1 MSQRRQE
8 QTETE
13 QVVKRVPGRVRR
25 AYDYSLLILTAFL
38 VCFGLVMVYSTS
50 SYNATKYYGDAT
62 FFLRKQA
69 IFAVLGLGIMVV
81 VSKVIDYRYIIHP
94 LPVVKIRLITLLY
107 LLCMVLQVVVLFVGE
122 EIKGA
127 KRWIEIPG
135 IGTFQPS
142 ELTKIC
148 IILLTAYLA
157 YRAPK
162 MLSHIKGFV
171 GVLLRVAPLIVL
183 VLIENL
189 STAIVL
195 AAIVYVVCFVTSKK
209 KGLYIGVFLLGVLGL
224 AAVLLFGEGFRAERI
239 DAWLHVETH
248 PKGYQTLQ
256 GLYAIASGGIL
267 GKGLGNSVQ
276 KLGFI
281 PESHND
287 YIFAVIC
294 EELGLFG
301 AICVIAM
308 FMFLIWRCIV
318 IAYNTK
324 DLFGALTVVGITT
337 HIAAQVLINIAVVT
351 NTIPP
356 TGVPLPFISYGGTA
370 LCCLLVEVGIVL
382 AVSRH
387 LHVAKQY

>member
-25 AYDYSLLILTAFL
+25 AYDFSLLFLTAFL
-38 VCFGLVMVYSTS
+38 VCFGLVMIYSTS

-62 FFLRKQA
+62 LFLRKQM
-69 IFAVLGLGIMVV
+69 IFAVFGLVIMVV
-81 VSKVIDYRYIIHP
+81 VSKIDYRYIIHP
-94 LPVVKIRLITLLY
+94 LPIIKIRPITLLY
-107 LLCMVLQVVVLFVGE
+107 LMCAVLQVVVLVIGE

-135 IGTFQPS
+135 IGSFQPS

-148 IILLTAYLA
+148 IVLLTAYLA
-157 YRAPK
+157 SRAPK
-162 MLSHIKGFV
+162 MMSHIKGFV
-171 GVLLRVAPLIVL
+171 GILLRVAPLIFL

-195 AAIVYVVCFVTSKK
+195 TAIVYVVCFVTSRK
-209 KGLYIGVFLLGVLGL
+209 KGLYIGVFLIGVLGI
-224 AAVLLFGEGFRAERI
+224 AAVLFFGDGFRIQRI
-239 DAWLHVETH
+239 DAWLNVETH

-287 YIFAVIC
+287 MIFSVIC
-294 EELGLFG
+294 EELGLIG
-301 AICVIAM
+301 AVAVLLLFLLLLWRLFVIA
-308 FMFLIWRCIV
+308 V
-318 IAYNTK
+318 NAP
-324 DLFGALTVVGITT
+324 DLFGSLIAVGVMT
-337 HIAAQVLINIAVVT
+337 HIAVQVIINVAVVT
-351 NTIPP
+351 NTMPS
-356 TGVPLPFISYGGTA
+356 TGIPLPFISYGGSSLVA
-370 LCCLLVEVGIVL
+370 LLFEMGIAL
-382 AVSRH
+382 GVSNQIEYRE
-387 LHVAKQY
+387 

>member
-1 MSQRRQE
+1 MNRQRQE

-25 AYDYSLLILTAFL
+25 AYDFSLLFLTVFL
-38 VCFGLVMVYSTS
+38 VCFGLVMIYSTS

-62 FFLRKQA
+62 LFLRKQM
-69 IFAVLGLGIMVV
+69 IFAVFGLIVMVV
-81 VSKVIDYRYIIHP
+81 VSKIDYRYIIHP
-94 LPVVKIRLITLLY
+94 LPIIKIRPITLLY
-107 LLCMVLQVVVLFVGE
+107 LLCAALQVVVLFVGE

-135 IGTFQPS
+135 IGSFQPS

-157 YRAPK
+157 SRAPK
-162 MLSHIKGFV
+162 MMSHIKGFV
-171 GVLLRVAPLIVL
+171 GILLRVAPLIFLVL
-183 VLIENL
+183 VENL

-195 AAIVYVVCFVTSKK
+195 AAIVYVVCFVTSRKK
-209 KGLYIGVFLLGVLGL
+209 WLYIVVFLLGVLGI
-224 AAVLLFGEGFRAERI
+224 AAVLFFGDGFRATRI
-239 DAWLHVETH
+239 DAWINVETH

-287 YIFAVIC
+287 MIFSVIC
-294 EELGLFG
+294 EELGLIG
-301 AICVIAM
+301 AIAVLLLFLLLLWRLFVIA
-308 FMFLIWRCIV
+308 V
-318 IAYNTK
+318 NAP
-324 DLFGALTVVGITT
+324 DLFGSLIAVGVMT
-337 HIAAQVLINIAVVT
+337 HIAVQVIINVAVVT
-351 NTIPP
+351 NTMPS
-356 TGVPLPFISYGGTA
+356 TGIPLPFISYGGSSLVA
-370 LCCLLVEVGIVL
+370 LLFEMGIAL
-382 AVSRH
+382 GVSNQIEYRE
-387 LHVAKQY
+387 